1 MRLKR
6 EKKLYLRADENSPWL
21 PLEAG
26 VYRLGSRQNSTKHR
40 WFPVGKE
47 AAPQEVAASGVKVI
61 SLQFHLREDD
71 KAQDLLLNCGRNALF
86 LKQEYPSENG
96 EIIGKI
102 AVCTLDSVEELEG
115 NADEAISYRISLI
128 ISQEI
133 PVDVKV

>member
-21 PLEAG
+21 PLEVG
-26 VYRLGSRQNSTKHR
+26 VYRLGSRHNSTKRR
-40 WFPVGKE
+40 WFPVGQE
-47 AAPQEVAASGVKVI
+47 AAPQEVAANDVKVI

-86 LKQEYPSENG
+86 LKQEYHAENG

-115 NADEAISYRISLI
+115 NANEAISYRISLI
-128 ISQEI
+128 ISQKI
-133 PVDVKV
+133 PVDVKI

>member
-26 VYRLGSRQNSTKHR
+26 VYRLGSRQNSTKRR
-40 WFPVGKE
+40 WFPVGQE
-47 AAPQEVAASGVKVI
+47 AAPQEVAANDVKAI

-86 LKQEYPSENG
+86 LKQEYPAENG
-96 EIIGKI
+96 EITGKI

-115 NADEAISYRISLI
+115 NADEPLFYRISLI